1 MTVTEDPARIPSPA
15 LIYGV
20 AGLIP
25 FVVGALGILTRKM
38 ADPAI
43 LPLEALYSAIILSFL
58 GGARWGFEVARP
70 APRTGL
76 ITLSMAPSVAGF
88 LICGLAIIEGRDD
101 PIIGSG
107 CLLVFAILF
116 VLQWLW
122 DLTSRDAPVWY
133 AKLRTR
139 LTGVVVSCL
148 LICAF
153 GVFRL

>member
-1 MTVTEDPARIPSPA
+1 MTLTEDPSRIPRSA
-15 LIYGV
+15 LLYGV

-38 ADPAI
+38 ADPSI
-43 LPLEALYSAIILSFL
+43 LPLEALYSAVILSFL
-58 GGARWGFEVARP
+58 GGGRWGFEVVRP
-70 APRTGL
+70 SPRTGL
-76 ITLSMAPSVAGF
+76 ITMSMVPSIAGF
-88 LICGLAIIEGRDD
+88 LICGLAIVEGRDD
-101 PIIGSG
+101 PIIGAG

-122 DLTSRDAPVWY
+122 DLTSRDAPIWY
-133 AKLRTR
+133 GRLRTR

-153 GVFRL
+153 GVLRL